1 MVFQF
6 AGGRTSGFPPL
17 CGDDVRCRGG
27 RPGSRCRAEPWSVL
41 SGTHPPPPGQNSRGS
56 WRGARRP
63 GFPSGR
69 AAPFSLHTSSM
80 CESQF
85 LWLLPR
91 RHVSP
96 VGATCRFPVASMCVS
111 LLAARGG
118 ISIINVPKH
127 PPGRGCQRRG
137 WSFHLFDSHR
147 SFSRPRQPWEV
158 CYVPPRPLRSE
169 RNKLFREHLGCFML
183 GF

>member
-1 MVFQF
+1 MPWWTPGLALSCGAVV
-6 AGGRTSGFPPL
+6 GSLGHTLPPH
-17 CGDDVRCRGG
+17 
-27 RPGSRCRAEPWSVL
+27 PGW
-41 SGTHPPPPGQNSRGS
+41 NSRGS

-118 ISIINVPKH
+118 IPIINVPKH

>member
-1 MVFQF
+1 MPWWTPGLALSCGAVVGSLGHTLPPPPRART
-6 AGGRTSGFPPL
+6 AGGR
-17 CGDDVRCRGG
+17 GG
-27 RPGSRCRAEPWSVL
+27 ELGVL
-41 SGTHPPPPGQNSRGS
+41 AS
-56 WRGARRP
+56 
-63 GFPSGR
+63 R
-69 AAPFSLHTSSM
+69 AAGLPHFPLHTSSM

-111 LLAARGG
+111 LLAARGA
-118 ISIINVPKH
+118 IPIINVPKH